1 MACNLVTNFEVALIK
16 KLWQCSL
23 LSRTLREAV
32 PSPPPSPGG
41 VRLHVGYLGIAAT
54 FQLVCHTFL
63 SITFAFSCYSR
74 SMEAR
79 NCPSDRRESGTQ
91 TGQIGKP
98 KTASNIKS
106 ENPLIFFAKTENQML
121 KYGKSASRNEHQNR
135 KTEVF
140 WHKNRKTDLKNS

>member
-1 MACNLVTNFEVALIK
+1 MVTNFEVALIK
-16 KLWQCSL
+16 KLWRCSL

-54 FQLVCHTFL
+54 FQLVCHIFL

-74 SMEAR
+74 SMEAH
-79 NCPSDRRESGTQ
+79 NCRSDRRETGTQ
-91 TGQIGKP
+91 LVQIGKP
-98 KTASNIKS
+98 KTASNSKS

-121 KYGKSASRNEHQNR
+121 KYGKSANRNEHQNR
-135 KTEVF
+135 KTDLENSQNS
-140 WHKNRKTDLKNS
+140 KNRKSQMKL